1 MDVRLKTWNCKITLY
16 MNQRNSRVGILLV
29 DKISGHVTELSKIN
43 KRSERKAFKNNWCF
57 TVYNHISPPNF
68 ANVTGLGETSDII
81 IQYIQ

>member
-1 MDVRLKTWNCKITLY
+1 M
-16 MNQRNSRVGILLV
+16 
-29 DKISGHVTELSKIN
+29 TELSKIN